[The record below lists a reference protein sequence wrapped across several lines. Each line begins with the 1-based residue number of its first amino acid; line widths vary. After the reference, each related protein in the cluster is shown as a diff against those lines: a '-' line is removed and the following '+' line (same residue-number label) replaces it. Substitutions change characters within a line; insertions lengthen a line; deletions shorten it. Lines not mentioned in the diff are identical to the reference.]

1 MTLKNAFHL
10 QEYYKQFKKEAN
22 ATLTSMDIDSAN
34 NALRRELR
42 GPGRQPLL
50 IPPAVAPTR
59 PIIVVANSDAAFDTQ
74 PDSDSEL

>member
-34 NALRRELR
+34 NALR